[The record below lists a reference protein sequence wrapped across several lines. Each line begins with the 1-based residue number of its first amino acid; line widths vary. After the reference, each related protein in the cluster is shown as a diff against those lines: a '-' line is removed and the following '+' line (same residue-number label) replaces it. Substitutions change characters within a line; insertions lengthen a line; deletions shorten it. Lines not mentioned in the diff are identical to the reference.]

1 VTSATKPLRAD
12 AERNRVRVVV
22 AAREV
27 FARHGLDVT
36 LDDVA
41 RHAGVGVGTVYR
53 RFPNKEALVL
63 AVFEHVLE
71 ELLDRVDAAVA
82 EPDAWVGLSTLITD
96 IAEKQAADRGLYE
109 ICTRA
114 DFGQMER
121 ISAHFIPTMEAL
133 VTRAKEQGAIRPDFE
148 APDIG
153 PLLIMVAAA
162 AELTRAVDPDMWR
175 RYLGMMLDGIRAGSA
190 GPLAS
195 KAPTHEQMDQAMR
208 AKHG

>member
-1 VTSATKPLRAD
+1 MTSATKPLRAD

-41 RHAGVGVGTVYR
+41 KHAGVGVGTVYR

-63 AVFEHVLE
+63 AVFEHVLD
-71 ELLDRVDAAVA
+71 ELVATIDDAVA
-82 EPDAWVGLSTLITD
+82 EPDAWVGLCGLITD
-96 IAEKQAADRGLYE
+96 IAERQASDRGLYE

-114 DFGQMER
+114 DFGQMDR
-121 ISAHFIPTMEAL
+121 IADHFIPTMDAL
-133 VTRAKEQGAIRPDFE
+133 VSRAKEQGALRADFE
-148 APDIG
+148 ASDIG
-153 PLLIMVAAA
+153 ALLIMVAAS
-162 AELTRAVDPDMWR
+162 AELTRDIDPDMWR
-175 RYLGMMLDGIRAGSA
+175 RYLGMMLDGMRAGCST
-190 GPLAS
+190 PLPLT
-195 KAPTHEQMDQAMR
+195 APTHEQMDQAMR

>member
-1 VTSATKPLRAD
+1 MTSATKPLRAD
-12 AERNRVRVVV
+12 AERNRVRVVI
-22 AAREV
+22 AAREL
-27 FARHGLDVT
+27 FASHGLDVT

-63 AVFEHVLE
+63 AVFDHVLD
-71 ELLDRVDAAVA
+71 ELVEHIDAAVA
-82 EPDAWVGLSTLITD
+82 EPDAWVGLSRLITD

-133 VTRAKEQGAIRPDFE
+133 VSRAKEQGALRPDFE

-153 PLLIMVAAA
+153 PLLIMVAAS
-162 AELTRAVDPDMWR
+162 AELTRAIDPDLWR
-175 RYLGMMLDGIRAGSA
+175 RYLTMLLDGIRAGCSS
-190 GPLAS
+190 PLRID
-195 KAPTHEQMDQAMR
+195 APTHEQMDQAMR
-208 AKHG
+208 DKHA